1 MPRFTM
7 DGVGTLHV
15 AKRKRGGWKVLCE
28 GDAVAASE
36 HETKEAAIASAKALA
51 EQRPGSLV
59 KVHREDN
66 TVEAVIPFS
75 EAVEIPS

>member
-1 MPRFTM
+1 MLRFPM
-7 DGVGTLHV
+7 DGAGTLHV
-15 AKRKRGGWKVLCE
+15 AKRKRGGWKVLME
-28 GDAVAASE
+28 GAAVAASE
-36 HETKEAAIASAKALA
+36 HETREDAIASAKVMA